1 MKEKSGQ
8 DTRSPTLMEVLKSVL
23 ASMFGVQSN
32 RNREKDFVHGKPS
45 QYIVVGLLMT
55 IAFILIIWGVV
66 KLVMRLAG
74 V

>member
-1 MKEKSGQ
+1 
-8 DTRSPTLMEVLKSVL
+8 
-23 ASMFGVQSN
+23 
-32 RNREKDFVHGKPS
+32 
-45 QYIVVGLLMT
+45 LLMT